1 MGSATAKHGLLNIR
15 RGQFVEAEARCQKA
29 VAVFQAEENLGQYAQ
44 TRGLLATSARL
55 KGNLAQA
62 QTELLY
68 ILDVFKQLND
78 KNNMAITL
86 NQLGQLSEAIQDWE
100 QSLAYHQAEWEL
112 EEQMGNLHG
121 AALAKWGIGN
131 SYYRLGDLVKADR
144 YYREAYDILE
154 TIGDQQNL
162 IRLLAQRANLT
173 GRIGE
178 IDNAIILFEELV
190 NAAEKLG
197 DQLTAY
203 DAMFNLARLFRQEG
217 RLDEAIKTLQQAI
230 NFGEKAGLKD
240 LEQDKRALQILLK
253 ELEEAS

>member
-1 MGSATAKHGLLNIR
+1 M
-15 RGQFVEAEARCQKA
+15 
-29 VAVFQAEENLGQYAQ
+29 
-44 TRGLLATSARL
+44 
-55 KGNLAQA
+55 
-62 QTELLY
+62 
-68 ILDVFKQLND
+68 
-78 KNNMAITL
+78 
-86 NQLGQLSEAIQDWE
+86 
-100 QSLAYHQAEWEL
+100 
-112 EEQMGNLHG
+112 
-121 AALAKWGIGN
+121 
-131 SYYRLGDLVKADR
+131 GDLVKADR